1 MELVDF
7 VEAAKEY
14 ESLGWAVA
22 GQLDDLL
29 EGSYEPGSLNE
40 NAVAI
45 IARFADTLYNYH
57 GIDTN
62 ELHEAIDNYESLKE
76 DEWFDEE

>member
-1 MELVDF
+1 MEIRDF

-14 ESLGWAVA
+14 ESLGWSVA

-29 EGSYEPGSLNE
+29 EGTYEPSSLNE
-40 NAVAI
+40 NAVTI

-62 ELHEAIDNYESLKE
+62 EIHSAIDDYESLEHE
-76 DEWFDEE
+76 DEE